1 MLKQI
6 VLLFILFITFFSSF
20 AQEKYTLSGNIKD
33 ASNGEDLIGA
43 AVTVQGTSNGAVTNF
58 YGFYSL
64 TLQKGSYT
72 INISYL
78 GYETISREVELN
90 SDVKLDVEMAQE
102 EETLEEVVVTAE
114 RQDANV
120 TSTEMSVNKL
130 DIRTI
135 EKMPALL
142 GEVDVIRSIQL
153 LPGVSTVG
161 EGASGFNVRGG
172 SIDQNLIL
180 LDEAPVYNSSHL
192 FGFFSVF
199 NPDAVK
205 DVKLIKGG
213 IPAQY
218 GGRLS
223 SVLDIRN
230 KEGNLKKFG
239 AQGGVGAI
247 FSRLTLEAP
256 IIKDKASFLI
266 AGRRSYADV
275 LAKPFLNEDLSG
287 SQFYFYDL
295 SAKINYKIN
304 DNNRIFLSGY
314 FGRDVFAAGEDFRFN
329 WGNATGTLRWNHVFD
344 DKLFFN
350 LSLIYSDYD
359 YELGF
364 GSGADQFNWNSRLF
378 NYSIKPE
385 FNWFLNNNNHITFG
399 AQSILYDFEPANAGG
414 VSEGITTDIS
424 LDNKYGLETAF
435 FIANEQKVGPRIAL
449 SYGLRY
455 SLFDYMGPG
464 TAYEFGYIEPNAG
477 SKPIIGSEDYGRWE
491 TIQLYDNFEPRF
503 SIRYELNS
511 VSSIKASYNRM
522 AQYVQ
527 LVSNTT
533 ASIPL
538 DVWNPSTNNIEP
550 AVADQVALGYFRN
563 FKDNAYESSVEVYY
577 KESQNL
583 LEFIDNADL
592 LINQFLEADLLPAM
606 GRAYGAEFF
615 LKKKVG
621 RVNGWISYTLARS
634 ERRTEGVNNF
644 EWYPSRFDQTHN
656 ISVVG
661 FYDFSKRVSASANF
675 TLISGTPATFA
686 TNGYYVQG
694 FYVPHNPDG
703 RRNNYRNPAYHRLDL
718 SLTINGKDV
727 KKNGEPRK
735 NSDYWVIS
743 IYNVYNRANAFSI
756 FQQQFDFERRKL
768 QTQPGQLL
776 PGETFAPQG
785 TKYSVIASI
794 IPSISYNFEF

>member
-1 MLKQI
+1 MRKLFAI
-6 VLLFILFITFFSSF
+6 LLLFVSISAIS
-20 AQEKYTLSGNIKD
+20 QNKYTISGNIKD

-43 AVTVQGTSNGAVTNF
+43 AVRIEGTTLGAISNV

-64 TLQKGSYT
+64 SLSEGSYT
-72 INISYL
+72 LNVSYL
-78 GYETISREVELN
+78 GFQTITKEITVN
-90 SDVKLDVEMAQE
+90 SDIKLDFEMSEEQE
-102 EETLEEVVVTAE
+102 QLEEVVVTAE
-114 RQDANV
+114 RADANV

-130 DIRTI
+130 DIKTI
-135 EKMPALL
+135 QKMPALL

-172 SIDQNLIL
+172 SVDQNLIL

-230 KEGNLKKFG
+230 KEGNLKEFG
-239 AQGGVGAI
+239 ATGGVGLI
-247 FSRLTLEAP
+247 FSRLTVEAP
-256 IIKDKASFLI
+256 IVKDKASFLI

-275 LAKPFLNEDLSG
+275 LAAPFLSDDLSG

-295 SAKINYKIN
+295 SAKVNYKL
-304 DNNRIFLSGY
+304 DEKNRLFLSGY
-314 FGRDVFAAGEDFRFN
+314 FGRDVFGAGEDFRFN
-329 WGNATGTLRWNHVFD
+329 WGNATGTLRWNHLFN

-350 LSLIYSDYD
+350 LSAIYSDYD

-364 GSGADQFNWNSRLF
+364 GSGADAFDWSSRLF
-378 NYSIKPE
+378 NYSLKPE
-385 FNWFLNNNNHITFG
+385 FTWYANSNNTLTFG
-399 AQSILYDFEPANAGG
+399 AQSILFDFEPANASG
-414 VSEGITTDIS
+414 VSEGVETDIS

-435 FIANEQKVGPRIAL
+435 YVANEQKVGSRIAL
-449 SYGLRY
+449 KYGLRY
-455 SLFDYMGPG
+455 SIFDYMGPG
-464 TAYEFGYIEPNAG
+464 EAYELGFIEPNAG
-477 SKPIIGSEDYGRWE
+477 SKPIIGSESYGRWE
-491 TIQLYDNFEPRF
+491 TIKLYGNLEPRF
-503 SIRYELNS
+503 AIRYELNEE
-511 VSSIKASYNRM
+511 SSIKASYNRM

-550 AVADQVALGYFRN
+550 ALADQVALGYFRN
-563 FKDNAYESSVEVYY
+563 FKNNAYETSVEVYY

-592 LINQFLEADLLPAM
+592 LINPFLEADLLPAR

-615 LKKKVG
+615 VKKTQG
-621 RVNGWISYTLARS
+621 RINGWVSYTLSRA
-634 ERRTEGVNNF
+634 ERKAPGINNTDWF
-644 EWYPSRFDQTHN
+644 PSRFDQTHN
-656 ISVVG
+656 VSVVG
-661 FYDFSKRVSASANF
+661 FYDVSKRVSLSANF
-675 TLISGTPATFA
+675 TYISGTPATFA
-686 TNGYYVQG
+686 TNGYYIQG
-694 FYVPHNPDG
+694 FYVPHNPEN

-718 SLTINGKDV
+718 SMTINGKKV
-727 KKNGEPRK
+727 KKNGKERK
-735 NSDYWVIS
+735 NRDYLVIS
-743 IYNVYNRANAFSI
+743 IYNVYNRANAFSV
-756 FQQQFDFERRKL
+756 FQEQFDFERRKL
-768 QTQPGQLL
+768 QTNPGQLL
-776 PGETFAPQG
+776 PGESFTPQG
-785 TKYSVIASI
+785 TKYSIIARI

>member
-1 MLKQI
+1 MRKLNS
-6 VLLFILFITFFSSF
+6 LLFFFLFTLQFLF
-20 AQEKYTLSGNIKD
+20 AQEKFTLSGNIKD
-33 ASNGEDLIGA
+33 AANGEDLIGA
-43 AVTVQGTSNGAVTNF
+43 AVTVNGTSTGAVTNF

-64 TLQKGSYT
+64 TLREGSYT
-72 INISYL
+72 IKISYL
-78 GYETISREVELN
+78 GYETVSRQVELN
-90 SDVKLDVEMAQE
+90 SDLKLDVEMQQE
-102 EETLEEVVVTAE
+102 EEQLEEVVVTAE
-114 RQDANV
+114 REDANV

-172 SIDQNLIL
+172 SVDQNLIL

-230 KEGNLKKFG
+230 KEGNLKQFG
-239 AQGGVGAI
+239 ATGGVGLI
-247 FSRLTLEAP
+247 FSRLTVEAP
-256 IIKDKASFLI
+256 IVKDKASFII

-295 SAKINYKIN
+295 SAKVNYKIN
-304 DNNRIFLSGY
+304 DKNRVFLSGY
-314 FGRDVFAAGEDFRFN
+314 FGRDVFGAGEDFRFN
-329 WGNATGTLRWNHVFD
+329 WGNATGTLRWNHIFD

-364 GSGADQFNWNSRLF
+364 GSGPDQFNWNSRLF

-385 FNWFLNNNNHITFG
+385 FDWFLNNNNHITFG

-414 VSEGITTDIS
+414 ISEGINTDIS
-424 LDNKYGLETAF
+424 LDNKYGLETAL
-435 FIANEQKVGPRIAL
+435 FIANEQKVGSRIAL
-449 SYGLRY
+449 NYGLRY

-464 TAYEFGYIEPNAG
+464 TAYDFGYIEPNAG
-477 SKPIIGSEDYGRWE
+477 SKPVTGSEEYGRWE
-491 TIQLYDNFEPRF
+491 TIQIYDNFEPRF
-503 SIRYELNS
+503 SVRYELNA
-511 VSSIKASYNRM
+511 SSSLKASYNRM

-538 DVWNPSTNNIEP
+538 DVWNLSTNNIEP
-550 AVADQVALGYFRN
+550 AIADQWALGYFKN
-563 FKDNAYESSVEVYY
+563 FKENAYESSVEIYY

-592 LINQFLEADLLPAM
+592 LINQFLEADLLPAR

-615 LKKKVG
+615 LKKKIG
-621 RVNGWISYTLARS
+621 RINGWLSYTLARS
-634 ERRTEGVNNF
+634 ERRTQGVNNF

-656 ISVVG
+656 ISLVG

-675 TLISGTPATFA
+675 TYITGTPATFA

-694 FYVPHNPDG
+694 FYVPHNPKG
-703 RRNNYRNPAYHRLDL
+703 KRNNYRNPAYHRLDL
-718 SLTINGKDV
+718 SLTINGKEV
-727 KKNGEPRK
+727 KKNGKERK
-735 NSDYWVIS
+735 NRDYLVIS

-756 FQQQFDFERRKL
+756 FQEQFDFERRKL

-776 PGETFAPQG
+776 PGETFTPQG
-785 TKYSVIASI
+785 TKYSVIARI